1 MEVAAQQPQRQ
12 EKVCCQQQNG
22 QGSGQFQLP
31 RRKGCHGADDA
42 QPRAAVGHQVH
53 QGHRVQLHG
62 QHPHGDLAEALSFGV
77 HLLVLPAVGLIN
89 FQGGQPLNVLQ
100 KAVAQRGVLAPVA
113 AQQLFG
119 KLLHRHDGHGD
130 QRHAA
135 QQNDR
140 RPRVHPHQQR
150 KQGDGCQQTVK
161 QLRQIFCK
169 VGVDLLHALACQH
182 DHLTGGHRFG
192 IAGAKAGELFVN
204 FAAQGALDIPR
215 GLIAHAGSQH
225 GKGKAQRH
233 RAKAEQDIL
242 PQRGSGQAAR
252 KGRAHQPGDCPDK
265 DDITHQPQPLERHV
279 CSHIP
284 QRRPIEGQQFF
295 VYHGCFSFLV
305 LSAPPGSGTI

>member
-12 EKVCCQQQNG
+12 EKVCRQQQNG
-22 QGSGQFQLP
+22 QRGGQFQLS
-31 RRKGCHGADDA
+31 RRKGRHGADDT
-42 QPRAAVGHQVH
+42 QPCAAVGHQVH
-53 QGHRVQLHG
+53 QGDRVQLHG
-62 QHPHGDLAEALSFGV
+62 QHPHGDFAEAFGFGV

-113 AQQLFG
+113 GQQLFG

-135 QQNDR
+135 QQNNR

-150 KQGDGCQQTVK
+150 KQGDRCQQAVE

-169 VGVDLLHALACQH
+169 VGVDLLHALAGQH
-182 DHLTGGHRFG
+182 DHLAGSHRGG
-192 IAGAKAGELFVN
+192 IAGAKAGELFIDL
-204 FAAQGALDIPR
+204 AAQGALDVPR
-215 GLIAHAGSQH
+215 CLIAHAGSQH

-242 PQRGSGQAAR
+242 PQHGSGQAAR
-252 KGRAHQPGDCPDK
+252 KSRPHQPCGRPDK

-279 CSHIP
+279 CPNIA
-284 QRRPIEGQQFF
+284 QRRPVEGQQFF
-295 VYHGCFSFLV
+295 VYHGCFS
-305 LSAPPGSGTI
+305 SSPSTIRS